1 MATLER
7 IRNKGGILVA
17 VVIGLALFA
26 FILGDFLKRNGGGN
40 QANSI
45 EVGEIN
51 ETTISYSAYQNE
63 ISQAED
69 FRKLQTG
76 SSSIDE
82 NTQYQIQNQV
92 WEQMIQEIIMGEKF
106 ENAGIDVSTEEV
118 LDMATGKNAHPAIRQ
133 MFSDPQTGVFN
144 QAAVVNFLR
153 NRKRDA
159 NAYLYWEYL
168 KKAIVNEKLNSKY
181 TNLFRKGFFPTQSM
195 IQSEANAN
203 LRSVDF
209 DFVAVNYSTI
219 PDSTIEV
226 SNSEI
231 KDYYSDHIDDYKQ
244 DAERTIQYVSFPVT
258 PSEEDK
264 ELAEKWISDTKEEF
278 SNPETDAAQFVTMNS
293 DLPYEGKNLKAD
305 ELRIAIKDFVVNG
318 KEGDVFGPY
327 LEDETYKLSR
337 IVSIKEMPDSVRA
350 RHILIQ
356 EQDPTK
362 ANAIADSLIN
372 LINKGADF
380 ADLARKNSKD
390 TGSAVNGGDLN
401 WFKEGMMVKPFNDA
415 CFNAKKGDVLKVE
428 TQFGVHIINIQ
439 NVGKPVTKYNVA
451 TLAREIKYSSKTYQQ
466 VYSEANKF
474 AANNNTSEKFIE
486 AIKTENK
493 TPRFATLKA
502 NDRNV
507 RGLENSRRLVQW
519 AFEGE
524 VNDMSPTIYE
534 FGNQFVIA
542 VITDAKEEGHQNIN
556 EVASRIKSLIAK
568 DKKAEI
574 IIKKFNDNAKTSQSL
589 SSLAQKMESTVQS
602 AVNINFASYQVT
614 GAGFEPALVGLAT
627 TSDVD
632 KISTPVK
639 GNRGVYVVKVTSE
652 SVTENA
658 DFEAAKRILTQNIE
672 YKVRSLYNSIREEAE
687 IKDNRAKY
695 F

>member
-45 EVGEIN
+45 EVAEIN

-63 ISQAED
+63 INQAED

-76 SSSIDE
+76 KSSIDE
-82 NTQYQIQNQV
+82 NTQYQIRNQV

-106 ENAGIDVSTEEV
+106 EDVGIEVSTDEV
-118 LDMATGKNAHPAIRQ
+118 LEMATGKNAHPAIRQ
-133 MFSDPQTGVFN
+133 MFSDPQTGIFN

-159 NAYLYWEYL
+159 NAYLYWEYI

-181 TNLFRKGFFPTQSM
+181 TNLFEKGFYTTQNM
-195 IQSEANAN
+195 INSEANAK

-219 PDSTIEV
+219 PDSTVEV

-231 KDYYSDHIDDYKQ
+231 KDYYNDHIEDYKQ
-244 DAERTIQYVSFPVT
+244 VAERTIQYVSFPVN

-264 ELAEKWISDTKEEF
+264 QLAEKWITETKEEF
-278 SNPETDAAQFVTMNS
+278 SNPNTDAGQFVTMNS
-293 DLPYEGKNLKAD
+293 DIPYQDKNLKAD

-318 KEGDVFGPY
+318 KEGDVYGPY
-327 LEDETYKLSR
+327 LEDEAYKLSR
-337 IVSIKEMPDSVRA
+337 IVSIKQMPDSVRA

-362 ANAIADSLIN
+362 ANAVADSLIT

-380 ADLARKNSKD
+380 AELARKNSKD
-390 TGSAVNGGDLN
+390 SGSAINGGDLN

-415 CFNAKKGDVLKVE
+415 CFNAKKGDIVKVE

-439 NVGKPVTKYNVA
+439 NVGKTVTKYNVA

-474 AANNNTSEKFIE
+474 AANNNSSEKFIE

-519 AFEGE
+519 AFEGD

-542 VITDAKEEGHQNIN
+542 VITDAKEEGNQDIK
-556 EVASRIKSLIAK
+556 EVAPRIRSLIAK

-574 IIKKFNDNAKTSQSL
+574 IMKKFNDNAKSSQSL

-627 TSDVD
+627 TAKVGN
-632 KISTPVK
+632 ISTPVK

-652 SVTENA
+652 NIAENT
-658 DFEAAKRILTQNIE
+658 DLEAAKRTLTQSNE
-672 YKVRSLYNSIREEAE
+672 YKVRSLYNSIREDAE
-687 IKDNRAKY
+687 ITDNRAK
-695 F
+695 FF

>member
-51 ETTISYSAYQNE
+51 GTTITYAEYQNE

-76 SSSIDE
+76 SSSLDE
-82 NTQYQIQNQV
+82 NTQYQIRNQV
-92 WEQMIQEIIMGEKF
+92 WEQMVQEILMGEKF
-106 ENAGIDVSTEEV
+106 ENAGIEVSTEEV
-118 LDMATGKNAHPAIRQ
+118 LEMATGKNAHPAIRQ

-144 QAAVVNFLR
+144 QAAVINFLR
-153 NRKRDA
+153 NRKNDRNA
-159 NAYLYWEYL
+159 NLYWEYI
-168 KKAIVNEKLNSKY
+168 KKAIVNEKLNTKY
-181 TNLFRKGFFPTQSM
+181 ANLYRKGFYTTQNM
-195 IQSEANAN
+195 IESEANAN
-203 LRSVDF
+203 LRTVDF
-209 DFVAVNYSTI
+209 DFVAVNYSSI

-231 KDYYSDHIDDYKQ
+231 KAYYNDHLEDYKQ
-244 DAERTIQYVSFPVT
+244 DAERTIEYISFAVN

-264 ELAEKWISDTKEEF
+264 QLAEKWITDTKEEF
-278 SNPETDAAQFVTMNS
+278 SNPATDAGQFVTMNS
-293 DLPYEGKNLKAD
+293 DLPYEDKNLNAED
-305 ELRIAIKDFVVNG
+305 LRIAIKDFVVNG
-318 KEGDVFGPY
+318 KVGDVYGPY

-356 EQDPTK
+356 EQNPAT

-372 LINKGADF
+372 LINKGSDF
-380 ADLARKNSKD
+380 AELARKNSKD
-390 TGSAVNGGDLN
+390 TGSAINGGDLN

-439 NVGKPVTKYNVA
+439 NVGKTVTKYNVA
-451 TLAREIKYSSKTYQQ
+451 TLARDIKYSSKTYQQ
-466 VYSEANKF
+466 IYSEANKF
-474 AANNNTSEKFIE
+474 AANNNTAEKFIE
-486 AIKTENK
+486 AIKTENQ

-542 VITDAKEEGHQNIN
+542 VITDAKEEGYQPVN
-556 EVASRIKSLIAK
+556 EVATRIKSLIAK

-574 IIKKFNDNAKTSQSL
+574 IMKKFADNTKTSQSL

-602 AVNINFASYQVT
+602 ATNINFAAYQVT
-614 GAGFEPALVGLAT
+614 GAGFEPALIGLAT
-627 TSDVD
+627 NAEVN
-632 KISTPVK
+632 KISIPVK

-652 SVTENA
+652 TVAEKA
-658 DFEAAKRILTQNIE
+658 DLEAAERTLTQSNE
-672 YKVRSLYNSIREEAE
+672 YKVRSLNNAIREEAE
-687 IKDNRAKY
+687 ITDSRAKY

>member
-26 FILGDFLKRNGGGN
+26 FILGDFLKGNGGGN

-92 WEQMIQEIIMGEKF
+92 WEQLVQEIIMGEKF

-133 MFSDPQTGVFN
+133 MFTDPKTGIFN
-144 QAAVVNFLR
+144 QAAVVNFLK

-159 NAYLYWEYL
+159 NASLYWEYL

-181 TNLFRKGFFPTQSM
+181 TNLFRKGFYTTKDM

-209 DFVAVNYSTI
+209 DFVAVNYNTI

-231 KDYYSDHIDDYKQ
+231 KDYYNDHIDNYKQ
-244 DAERTIQYVSFPVT
+244 DAERTIQYVSFPVN

-264 ELAEKWISDTKEEF
+264 ELAEKWITETKEEF
-278 SNPETDAAQFVTMNS
+278 ANPATDAAQFVTMNS
-293 DLPYEGKNLKAD
+293 DLPYEDKNLKAE
-305 ELRIAIKDFVVNG
+305 ELRIAIKDFVTNG

-327 LEDETYKLSR
+327 LEDEAYKLSR

-362 ANAIADSLIN
+362 ADAIADSLIN

-390 TGSAVNGGDLN
+390 SGSAVNGGDLN

-415 CFNAKKGDVLKVE
+415 CFNAKKGDIVKVE

-466 VYSEANKF
+466 VYAEANKF

-507 RGLENSRRLVQW
+507 RGLENSHRLVQW
-519 AFEGE
+519 AFEGD

-542 VITDAKEEGHQNIN
+542 VITDAKEEGHQDIN

-574 IIKKFNDNAKTSQSL
+574 IIKKFNENTKTSQSL
-589 SSLAQKMESTVQS
+589 SSLAQKMESSVKS

-614 GAGFEPALVGLAT
+614 GAGYEPALVGLAT
-627 TSDVD
+627 SSDVN

-652 SVTENA
+652 SVAENA
-658 DFEAAKRILTQNIE
+658 DLEAAKRMATQNIE

>member
-51 ETTISYSAYQNE
+51 GTTITYAEYQNE
-63 ISQAED
+63 IGQAED

-76 SSSIDE
+76 TSSLDE
-82 NTQYQIQNQV
+82 NTQYQIRNQV
-92 WEQMIQEIIMGEKF
+92 WEQLVQEIIMGEKF
-106 ENAGIDVSTEEV
+106 EDAGIEVSTEEV
-118 LDMATGKNAHPAIRQ
+118 LEMATGKNAHPAIRQ

-144 QAAVVNFLR
+144 QAAVINFLK
-153 NRKRDA
+153 NRKRDRNA
-159 NAYLYWEYL
+159 NLYWEYI
-168 KKAIVNEKLNSKY
+168 KKAIVNEKLNTKY
-181 TNLFRKGFFPTQSM
+181 ANLYRKGFYTTQNM
-195 IQSEANAN
+195 IESEAKAN
-203 LRSVDF
+203 LRTVDF

-231 KDYYSDHIDDYKQ
+231 KAYYNDHLEDYKQ
-244 DAERTIQYVSFPVT
+244 DAERTIEYISFAVN
-258 PSEEDK
+258 PSDEDK
-264 ELAEKWISDTKEEF
+264 QLAEKWITDTKEEF
-278 SNPETDAAQFVTMNS
+278 SNPATDAGQFVTMNS
-293 DLPYEGKNLKAD
+293 DLPYEDKNLKAED
-305 ELRIAIKDFVVNG
+305 LRITIKDFVVNG
-318 KEGDVFGPY
+318 NVGDVYGPY

-337 IVSIKEMPDSVRA
+337 IVSIKQMPDSVRA

-356 EQDPTK
+356 EQNPAT

-372 LINKGADF
+372 LINNGSDF
-380 ADLARKNSKD
+380 AELARKNSKD
-390 TGSAVNGGDLN
+390 TGSAINGGDLN

-415 CFNAKKGDVLKVE
+415 CFSAKKGDVLKVE

-466 VYSEANKF
+466 IYSEANKF
-474 AANNNTSEKFIE
+474 AANNNTADKFIE
-486 AIKTENK
+486 AIKAENK

-542 VITDAKEEGHQNIN
+542 VITDAKEEGYQPVND
-556 EVASRIKSLIAK
+556 VASRIKSLIAK

-574 IIKKFNDNAKTSQSL
+574 IMKKFVDNTKTSQSL

-602 AVNINFASYQVT
+602 AANINFASYQVT
-614 GAGFEPALVGLAT
+614 GAGFEPALIGLAT
-627 TSDVD
+627 NAEVD
-632 KISTPVK
+632 KISIPVK

-652 SVTENA
+652 TIAENA
-658 DFEAAKRILTQNIE
+658 DLEAAKRTLTQSNE
-672 YKVRSLYNSIREEAE
+672 YKVRSLNTAIREEAE
-687 IKDNRAKY
+687 ITDSRAKY

>member
-82 NTQYQIQNQV
+82 NTQYQIQSQV

-153 NRKRDA
+153 NRKKDA

-181 TNLFRKGFFPTQSM
+181 TNLYRKGFYPTQSM

-231 KDYYSDHIDDYKQ
+231 KDYYNDHIDDYKQ

-439 NVGKPVTKYNVA
+439 NVGKPVIKYNVA

-542 VITDAKEEGHQNIN
+542 VITDAKEEGHQNVN

-652 SVTENA
+652 SVAENA
-658 DFEAAKRILTQNIE
+658 DLEAAKRILTQNIE

>member
-26 FILGDFLKRNGGGN
+26 FILGDFLKKNGGGN

-51 ETTISYSAYQNE
+51 GTTITYAAYQNE

-76 SSSIDE
+76 KTSLDD
-82 NTQYQIQNQV
+82 NTQYQIKNQV
-92 WEQMIQEIIMGEKF
+92 WEQMVQEILMGEKF
-106 ENAGIDVSTEEV
+106 EETGIDVSTEEV
-118 LDMATGKNAHPAIRQ
+118 LELATGKNAHPAIRQ
-133 MFSDPQTGVFN
+133 MFTDPQTGIFN

-153 NRKRDA
+153 NRKRDRNA
-159 NAYLYWEYL
+159 NLYWEYI

-181 TNLFRKGFFPTQSM
+181 TNLYRKGFYATQSM
-195 IQSEANAN
+195 IENEANAN
-203 LRSVDF
+203 LRTVDF

-231 KDYYSDHIDDYKQ
+231 KEYYNNHIDDFKQ
-244 DAERTIQYVSFPVT
+244 DAERTIEYVSYAVN

-264 ELAEKWISDTKEEF
+264 ELAEKWITDTKEEF
-278 SNPETDAAQFVTMNS
+278 SNPNTDAGQFVTMNS
-293 DLPYEGKNLKAD
+293 DLPYADKNQKAE
-305 ELRIAIKDFVVNG
+305 ELRISIKDFAVKG
-318 KEGDVFGPY
+318 KEGDVYGPY
-327 LEDETYKLSR
+327 LEDDTYKLSR
-337 IVSIKEMPDSVRA
+337 IVSIKEMPDSIRA

-356 EQDPTK
+356 EQDATT
-362 ANAIADSLIN
+362 ANAIADSLMN
-372 LINKGADF
+372 LIKKGADF

-390 TGSAVNGGDLN
+390 NGSAINGGDLN

-415 CFNAKKGDVLKVE
+415 CFNAKKGDLLKVE
-428 TQFGVHIINIQ
+428 TQFGIHIINIQ
-439 NVGKPVTKYNVA
+439 NVGKPVTKYNIA

-474 AANNNTSEKFIE
+474 AANNNSSEKFIE
-486 AIKTENK
+486 AIKTENM

-542 VITDAKEEGHQNIN
+542 VITDAKEEGHQDIN

-574 IIKKFNDNAKTSQSL
+574 IIKRFADNTKTSQSL
-589 SSLAQKMESTVQS
+589 SSVAQKMESTVQS
-602 AVNINFASYQVT
+602 ATNINFASYQVT
-614 GAGFEPALVGLAT
+614 GAGFEPSLIGLAT
-627 TSDVD
+627 NAEVNT
-632 KISTPVK
+632 ISIPVK

-652 SVTENA
+652 SIAENK
-658 DFEAAKRILTQNIE
+658 DLEAVKRTITQSTE
-672 YKVRSLYNSIREEAE
+672 YKVRSLNSSIREEAQ
-687 IKDNRAKY
+687 ITDNRAKY

>member
-51 ETTISYSAYQNE
+51 GTTITYAEYQNE

-76 SSSIDE
+76 SSSLDE
-82 NTQYQIQNQV
+82 NTQYQIRNQV
-92 WEQMIQEIIMGEKF
+92 WEQMVQEILMGEKF
-106 ENAGIDVSTEEV
+106 ENAGIEVSTEEV
-118 LDMATGKNAHPAIRQ
+118 LEMATGKNAHPAIRQ

-144 QAAVVNFLR
+144 QAAVINFLR
-153 NRKRDA
+153 NRKNDRNA
-159 NAYLYWEYL
+159 NLYWEYI
-168 KKAIVNEKLNSKY
+168 KKAIVNEKLNTKY
-181 TNLFRKGFFPTQSM
+181 ANLYRKGFYTTQNM
-195 IQSEANAN
+195 IESEANAN
-203 LRSVDF
+203 LRTVDF
-209 DFVAVNYSTI
+209 DFVAVNYSSI

-231 KDYYSDHIDDYKQ
+231 KAYYNDHLEDYKQ
-244 DAERTIQYVSFPVT
+244 DAERTIEYISFAVN

-264 ELAEKWISDTKEEF
+264 QLAEKWITDTKEEF
-278 SNPETDAAQFVTMNS
+278 SNPATDAGQFVTMNS
-293 DLPYEGKNLKAD
+293 DLPYEDKNLNAED
-305 ELRIAIKDFVVNG
+305 LRIAIKDFVVNG
-318 KEGDVFGPY
+318 KVGDVYGPY

-356 EQDPTK
+356 EQNPAT

-372 LINKGADF
+372 LINKGSDF
-380 ADLARKNSKD
+380 AELARKNSKD
-390 TGSAVNGGDLN
+390 TGSAINGGDLN

-439 NVGKPVTKYNVA
+439 NVGKTVTKYNVA
-451 TLAREIKYSSKTYQQ
+451 TLARDIKYSSKTYQQ
-466 VYSEANKF
+466 IYSEANKF
-474 AANNNTSEKFIE
+474 AANNNTAEKFIE
-486 AIKTENK
+486 AIKTEDQ

-542 VITDAKEEGHQNIN
+542 VITDAKEEGYQPVN
-556 EVASRIKSLIAK
+556 EVATRIKSLIAK

-574 IIKKFNDNAKTSQSL
+574 IMKKFADNTKTSQSL

-602 AVNINFASYQVT
+602 ATNINFAAYQVT
-614 GAGFEPALVGLAT
+614 GAGFEPALIGLAT
-627 TSDVD
+627 NAEVN
-632 KISTPVK
+632 KISIPVK

-652 SVTENA
+652 TVAEKA
-658 DFEAAKRILTQNIE
+658 DLEAAERTLTQSNE
-672 YKVRSLYNSIREEAE
+672 YKVRSLNNAIREEAE
-687 IKDNRAKY
+687 ITDSRAKY

>member
-26 FILGDFLKRNGGGN
+26 FILGDFLKKNSGGN

-51 ETTISYSAYQNE
+51 ETTISYSAYQNQ

-82 NTQYQIQNQV
+82 NTQYQITNQV
-92 WEQMIQEIIMGEKF
+92 WEQMIQEIIMNEKF
-106 ENAGIDVSTEEV
+106 EDAGIDVSTEEV
-118 LDMATGKNAHPAIRQ
+118 LEMATGKNAHPAIRQ

-144 QAAVVNFLR
+144 QAAVVNFLK

-159 NAYLYWEYL
+159 NANLYWEYI
-168 KKAIVNEKLNSKY
+168 KKAIVNEKLSSKY
-181 TNLFRKGFFPTQSM
+181 SNLFSKGFYTTQNM
-195 IQSEANAN
+195 ITSEANAN

-219 PDSTIEV
+219 PDSTIEI

-231 KDYYSDHIDDYKQ
+231 KDYYNKHIDDYKQ
-244 DAERTIQYVSFPVT
+244 DAERTIQYVTFPVN

-264 ELAEKWISDTKEEF
+264 QLAEKWISDTKEEF
-278 SNPETDAAQFVTMNS
+278 SNPNTDAAQFVTMNS
-293 DLPYEGKNLKAD
+293 DQPYEDKNLKAD

-318 KEGDVFGPY
+318 KAGDVYGPY
-327 LEDETYKLSR
+327 LEDEAYKLSR

-390 TGSAVNGGDLN
+390 TGSAINGGDLN

-415 CFNAKKGDVLKVE
+415 CFNAKKGDVVKVE
-428 TQFGVHIINIQ
+428 TQYGIHIINIQ
-439 NVGKPVTKYNVA
+439 NVGNTVTKYNVA
-451 TLAREIKYSSKTYQQ
+451 TLARDVKYSSKTYQQ

-474 AANNNTSEKFIE
+474 AANNNNSEKFIE

-519 AFEGE
+519 AFEGD

-542 VITDAKEEGHQNIN
+542 IITDAKEEGNQNIN

-574 IIKKFNDNAKTSQSL
+574 IMKKFIDNTQTSQSL
-589 SSLAQKMESTVQS
+589 SSLAQKMESNVQS

-627 TSDVD
+627 TADVD
-632 KISTPVK
+632 KISVPVK

-652 SVTENA
+652 NVAENS
-658 DFEAAKRILTQNIE
+658 DLEAAKRILTQSVE
-672 YKVRSLYNSIREEAE
+672 YKVRSLYNSIREEAQ
-687 IKDNRAKY
+687 ITDNRAKY